1 MMCEVAGEGDAR
13 TGSVSA
19 TFTLSGQVNATL
31 RASSHSFQ
39 NTGAVWLGRG
49 KGEKREQKG
58 AFHERR
64 REKRGCSLN
73 RPGLLGIGFIL
84 QMILQY
90 TIFSQYQ
97 CRSMIFTNYT
107 IFLMNGPI

>member
-19 TFTLSGQVNATL
+19 TFTLSGQGNATL
-31 RASSHSFQ
+31 RASSHFFQ
-39 NTGAVWLGRG
+39 NTGAVWLGWG
-49 KGEKREQKG
+49 KGEKREQSG
-58 AFHERR
+58 YERR

-73 RPGLLGIGFIL
+73 QPSPLGIGFIL
-84 QMILQY
+84 QMILQH

-97 CRSMIFTNYT
+97 YRSMIFTYY
-107 IFLMNGPI
+107 IF